1 MQNRDFVVK
10 STKHPV
16 TKTCSWSNRFKSP
29 TNSDLKNKLHPNQRV
44 RYPAKLCLLQ
54 PIQLVSA
61 LMDWVIIFA
70 NSHFLFVF
78 FLSLYLYI
86 PDGTTL
92 NGSSFGKQGVCIPCM
107 WLTRPSAYGHT
118 TRASHVVHLINSF
131 TYWHLFNLIPI
142 GIIVAGTVF
151 LLAQLAVIAI
161 WTYLWQRR
169 RKDRTIDGCS
179 SYGASIQ
186 TPTLPGSRTDS
197 LSKLYDYDHA
207 LANRHGHNF

>member
-1 MQNRDFVVK
+1 M
-10 STKHPV
+10 PI
-16 TKTCSWSNRFKSP
+16 
-29 TNSDLKNKLHPNQRV
+29 LYIKNVFFIIN
-44 RYPAKLCLLQ
+44 LLLFLFRSL
-54 PIQLVSA
+54 ILILVS
-61 LMDWVIIFA
+61 
-70 NSHFLFVF
+70 NFV
-78 FLSLYLYI
+78 Y
-86 PDGTTL
+86 
-92 NGSSFGKQGVCIPCM
+92 V
-107 WLTRPSAYGHT
+107 
-118 TRASHVVHLINSF
+118 
-131 TYWHLFNLIPI
+131 I

-169 RKDRTIDGCS
+169 RKVQSIDGCS